1 MDKER
6 TRERSLSCG
15 WEGDRVQ
22 EQSLALA
29 YELLWPVLKRHLAT
43 TTQERPKQQVELLQ
57 ACGG

>member
-29 YELLWPVLKRHLAT
+29 YELLWPVLKRRLTAT
-43 TTQERPKQQVELLQ
+43 AQEQPKQGVQLLQ